1 MGVCWGAA
9 GPVLTPFPSTASTP
23 QAPPWVVYI
32 PHTADV
38 QSRRDDVHEMNRSLY
53 IIWRKEGRRERVGAA
68 ELEKQTSVRSHTAL
82 GCMFEICHCPEGSRE
97 PLKAQG

>member
-53 IIWRKEGRRERVGAA
+53 IIWRKEGGREQ
-68 ELEKQTSVRSHTAL
+68 LEGNVSRILTYDANRENYSV
-82 GCMFEICHCPEGSRE
+82 
-97 PLKAQG
+97 